1 MRDSDF
7 KVASIVTTGGK
18 EEDLI
23 FMSIEDIRSIMGDL
37 NINIIEC
44 SIDANSE
51 ELQAI
56 ANKINEIDSTVS
68 ARLVKRVTESQGV
81 VLEKL
86 QALVWIVTIIVLF
99 IMMVCVSTTM
109 MAVVTERRKET
120 VSYTHL
126 TLPTTPYV

>member
-1 MRDSDF
+1 MRDNDF
-7 KVASIVTTGGK
+7 TVSSIVTTGGK

-56 ANKINEIDSTVS
+56 ANKINEIDATVS

-86 QALVWIVTIIVLF
+86 QALV
-99 IMMVCVSTTM
+99 S
-109 MAVVTERRKET
+109 

-126 TLPTTPYV
+126 TLPTILLV